1 MKRIIIS
8 IIYYIIFINSFASVQ
23 LAQRESGGNC
33 ENDVFIQSV
42 GVIDGPPRLVLP
54 VADSQINFGK
64 VELGQS
70 RSIIIRVKGYNLT
83 SNLTVTIYR
92 DDATM
97 FRSSVS
103 SIDRSTAN
111 TDIGTI
117 LTITYTPTEL
127 GYHKSSL
134 VISDGG
140 ITGSCMLGLNAQCVD
155 SIEQSTALSIDMDC
169 ASKTVNLHDVFY
181 LNASVLPD
189 NAQQNLYLTS
199 SNPNIV
205 LEGLQGC
212 VSAFTNGYYFYA
224 NEPGEATI
232 TAKTIDGSEISAN
245 CKIIVQALVSSIS
258 LDNNNSI
265 LYVGETKQL
274 QASVLPEYAT
284 NKTLEWTSSNNNVAT
299 VDENGMILANS
310 VGTSTITAKTTDGS
324 NLSASCIVHVRA
336 YVESISLDQTVLE
349 LYPNDGIQLNA
360 NILPEYASNKS
371 LSWSSTNSNV
381 ASVTNNGLVR
391 GIKPGHVIITAKATD
406 GSNVTATCE
415 VTVLTDY
422 ALKGSTLMHVRGDKQ
437 YNSTYSIELINNKSN
452 ISALQFDMTLPTG
465 LSLAMK
471 NGNPDVWLDDARK
484 TRTHSVG
491 VDAIGTNKYRF
502 VVSST
507 LNKDFIG
514 HEGDLVHMNLVFD
527 TIHQVGTNFINLNN
541 IVLTESNETQHTA
554 SNTSSAVSLKYLLGD
569 ANADFSID
577 AADYVATAARILNK
591 PVPIFY
597 SDAANVNGDN
607 TVNVTDLVGIT
618 NIALGIRPIVVQPTS
633 NIESVAINVAPDIQ
647 NIIPVDDALLSI
659 VLANTCPFA
668 GIQMENDRD
677 RLYIEDLTIQKG
689 ETKRIELLLQNDT
702 VYSAF
707 QTDLYLPAGLEVVL
721 DGDEFIID
729 LTERAAPNHT
739 VSSFTQEDGAIR
751 IFVTS
756 QSLLTFSGNSG
767 AIAEIEVK
775 ATNDVK
781 GEVHLCKSMAIEA
794 NSVKHILEDCIAK
807 VNGGSS
813 SGVNGDINGDGQVD
827 IADVN
832 AVINMMLGKV
842 EQTAGGD
849 VTGDGAVDIAD
860 VNAVI
865 NIMLGKGN

>member
-8 IIYYIIFINSFASVQ
+8 IIYYLIIVYSSAGVQ
-23 LAQRESGGNC
+23 LAQLESVGNC
-33 ENDVFIQSV
+33 NNDALVQST
-42 GVIDGPPRLVLP
+42 GVIDGPPRLILP
-54 VADSQINFGK
+54 VEESQINFGK

-92 DDATM
+92 DDASM
-97 FRSSVS
+97 FRASVS
-103 SIDRSTAN
+103 SIDRSRAN
-111 TDIGTI
+111 SDIGDQ
-117 LTITYTPTEL
+117 LTITYTPTKL
-127 GYHKSSL
+127 GYHKTRL

-140 ITGSCMLGLNAQCVD
+140 ITGSCGLELNAQCVD
-155 SIEQSTALSIDMDC
+155 SIEQSTALSINLDC

-212 VSAFTNGYYFYA
+212 VSAFTNGYFFYA
-224 NEPGEATI
+224 NELGEATI
-232 TAKTIDGSEISAN
+232 TAKTIDGSEISAT
-245 CKIIVQALVSSIS
+245 CRVFVQALISSIS
-258 LDNNNSI
+258 LNNNDTI

-274 QASVLPEYAT
+274 QASILPEYAT
-284 NKTLEWTSSNNNVAT
+284 NKTLEWTSSDTNVAS
-299 VDENGMILANS
+299 VDDNGIVTALS
-310 VGTSTITAKTTDGS
+310 QGITIISAHTNDGS
-324 NLSASCIVHVRA
+324 DLSASCVIEVRT
-336 YVESISLDQTVLE
+336 YVSNIYLNKSSITLCVGDSETIIATVS
-349 LYPNDGIQLNA
+349 
-360 NILPEYASNKS
+360 PENASNS
-371 LSWSSTNSNV
+371 TLSWISSNPDVVTVTNS
-381 ASVTNNGLVR
+381 
-391 GIKPGHVIITAKATD
+391 GIIKGVKPGNAIITVKATD
-406 GSNVTATCE
+406 GSNVMASCE
-415 VTVLTDY
+415 VTVLPDY
-422 ALKGSTLMHVRGDKQ
+422 ALIGSTLMHVRGDKLC
-437 YNSTYSIELINNKSN
+437 NSNYSIELINNKSN

-491 VDAIGTNKYRF
+491 VNAIGTNKYRF

-507 LNKDFIG
+507 MNKDLIG
-514 HEGDLVHMNLVFD
+514 HDGDLVHMNLIFD
-527 TIHQVGTNFINLNN
+527 TIHPAGTYYINLNN
-541 IVLTESNETQHTA
+541 IVLTESDETQHSA
-554 SNTSSAVSLKYLLGD
+554 SNTSSMVLLKYLLGD

-591 PVPIFY
+591 PVPVFY

-607 TVNVTDLVGIT
+607 NVNVTDLVGIT
-618 NIALGIRPIVVQPTS
+618 NIALGIRPIVVQAPYSLTS
-633 NIESVAINVAPDIQ
+633 ETK
-647 NIIPVDDALLSI
+647 SI
-659 VLANTCPFA
+659 VPEVCQFTTERYTFLGKAPVLR
-668 GIQMENDRD
+668 MENDRD
-677 RLYIEDLTIQKG
+677 RLYIEDFTIQKG
-689 ETKRIELLLQNDT
+689 ETKRIELMLQNDT

-707 QTDLYLPAGLEVVL
+707 QTDLYLPNGLEVVM

-767 AIAEIEVK
+767 AIAEIEVS
-775 ATNDVK
+775 ATKDVR
-781 GEVHLCKSMAIEA
+781 GEVSLCNSMAIEE

-807 VNGGSS
+807 VNGGGS
-813 SGVNGDINGDGQVD
+813 SGVNGDINGDSSVD

-842 EQTAGGD
+842 AQTAPGD
-849 VTGDGAVDIAD
+849 VTGDGLVDIAD

-865 NIMLGKGN
+865 NIMLGKQ